1 MTEVATRPELG
12 EGIVSHQSGL
22 EIGDSLS
29 FNDWKR
35 LGEQLLTMRERV
47 SWSIGDWWA
56 FGQRFGRDYAAGVAE
71 LESSDRSYSPATL
84 REYARVAVAFPLREE
99 GAVAYRMPEKLSFAH
114 HHHVLS
120 MGTPASG
127 CAGSTRPRGKAGASL
142 SCERSSG
149 VAHAVTTRVDVLNLR
164 VMEETYR
171 LARGCRRRRMDPRV
185 WFIEAIREQAVREI
199 QELVAGNGR
208 ADSRRNGGV

>member
-35 LGEQLLTMRERV
+35 LGEQLLTMRERG

-114 HHHVLS
+114 HHVLS
-120 MGTPASG
+120 MPDPGERMRWLDEA
-127 CAGSTRPRGKAGASL
+127 TRQGWSVAVLREELRG
-142 SCERSSG
+142 R
-149 VAHAVTTRVDVLNLR
+149 
-164 VMEETYR
+164 
-171 LARGCRRRRMDPRV
+171 ARGHDPR
-185 WFIEAIREQAVREI
+185 RC
-199 QELVAGNGR
+199 
-208 ADSRRNGGV
+208 SRPARDGGDLSPRV